1 MDNDRITSAIIFSE
15 ELMKVLRQK
24 AGDGCCVE
32 RRRNVGINDV
42 VRYSVNL
49 LRKGKNSSINFYV
62 DSLFSEYQKGIA
74 LNELADYIIWKEK
87 ESDISCF
94 QNFTQLERWSYSD
107 MVRDGRI
114 IAKLVN
120 RKKNKFFLKDKCYIP
135 FLDLAIVFYVLLYE
149 DKTGMESTALP
160 IAVLEQWNISREQ
173 LLEDALVTMEKRF
186 PVVTKSLYQL
196 MLDEKEEDA
205 GEYEFIFILTNKNNC
220 NGAVT
225 ILYRDA
231 LKHFAQEKQVQ
242 EVFILPSSLHEVML
256 VPRYFDC
263 WSGKELKEM
272 VEEINQMEVPVG
284 EVLSDN
290 IYVYDLTADEIR
302 LWDGK
307 EN

>member
-1 MDNDRITSAIIFSE
+1 
-15 ELMKVLRQK
+15 
-24 AGDGCCVE
+24 
-32 RRRNVGINDV
+32 
-42 VRYSVNL
+42 
-49 LRKGKNSSINFYV
+49 V
-62 DSLFSEYQKGIA
+62 DSLFSEYQKGA
-74 LNELADYIIWKEK
+74 TLNELADYIIWKEK

-256 VPRYFDC
+256 VPRYFDL